1 MLFVTGL
8 LALAQAFLIPLAV
21 SLRSSGQSRRH
32 SDSLLVGLFVGAAS
46 VGLEGA
52 LTPPNHV
59 QDETDTALE
68 KQ

>member
-8 LALAQAFLIPLAV
+8 LPLAFLIPAGV
-21 SLRSSGQSRRH
+21 SLPSSRRSRSH
-32 SDSLLVGLFVGAAS
+32 SDSLLVGVFVGAAS

-52 LTPPNHV
+52 LTPPSHV
-59 QDETDTALE
+59 QDETDTAQE